1 MVILAICCVKP
12 VEDLGRGEWKLRLGW
27 DDCQTDFNQPFHF
40 NLPIS
45 SSPPLSFSLHFL
57 FTNHDR
63 HPKNPISFFGNGHYC
78 YSQFEDFEG
87 GPALHLH
94 HSSILLWYV
103 SPSHQLYS
111 TFIATSGILQQCVS
125 PMFATR
131 CPIHLAFFRQM
142 PLSFGTGSLVCLV
155 NGAL

>member
-1 MVILAICCVKP
+1 MTAK
-12 VEDLGRGEWKLRLGW
+12 
-27 DDCQTDFNQPFHF
+27 QT
-40 NLPIS
+40 LTS
-45 SSPPLSFSLHFL
+45 L
-57 FTNHDR
+57 FTSISPFPPVLLCLSPFISCLPTTTDIL
-63 HPKNPISFFGNGHYC
+63 KNPISFFGNGHYC